1 MVASILV
8 LFLFESFEGGS
19 GEIKSDLSVER
30 DSLTFWYWEGWVSS
44 SIAPIAS
51 GSSTLFSSS

>member
-30 DSLTFWYWEGWVSS
+30 DSLTFWYWKRLVSS
-44 SIAPIAS
+44 SIGLIAL